1 MTIQDMFMKLGLEH
15 PKNHLWACTLF
26 KEEESKI
33 LRKKVR
39 IKLMISGFNVCPKV
53 SVLIDDK

>member
-1 MTIQDMFMKLGLEH
+1 MKLGLEH
-15 PKNHLWACTLF
+15 PKNYLWACTLF

-53 SVLIDDK
+53 SVLNDDK